1 MTTLSTTEDTMA
13 ECKRRVDE
21 CHALSETTIVPE
33 YREALLAMAKAWMK
47 IAQGEQELQSNQQ
60 AMPDCFQVSSKSTS
74 EPNSAFKERHRQAE
88 ML

>member
-1 MTTLSTTEDTMA
+1 MA

-21 CHALSETTIVPE
+21 CYALLEGTIVPE
-33 YREALLAMAKAWMK
+33 YRQALSAMAKAWMK

-74 EPNSAFKERHRQAE
+74 EPSSAFKERHGQAE
-88 ML
+88 TL